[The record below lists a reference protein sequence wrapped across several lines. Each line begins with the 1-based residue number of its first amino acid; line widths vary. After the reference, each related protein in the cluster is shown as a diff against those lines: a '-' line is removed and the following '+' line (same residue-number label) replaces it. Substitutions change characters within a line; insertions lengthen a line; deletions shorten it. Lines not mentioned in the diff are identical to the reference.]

1 MGGKTKIV
9 LDKSARSSESVLAD
23 CVNMVMAE
31 EMRNVRA
38 VRAVRAASAFK
49 MQSDASFSGVKAA
62 LLIFGRKR

>member
-9 LDKSARSSESVLAD
+9 LHKSARSSESVLAD

-38 VRAVRAASAFK
+38 VRAASAFK

-62 LLIFGRKR
+62 LLIFGRMR